1 MQPSTFN
8 GKSKFKDF
16 KKIKQEHD
24 IKSSKGGRI
33 IMVAPFY
40 TNISKLNDGSLI
52 YHKCWVIWSLFAT
65 LNYQNDIKM
74 PKDMIVKKIHKLY
87 FEPM

>member
-1 MQPSTFN
+1 
-8 GKSKFKDF
+8 
-16 KKIKQEHD
+16 
-24 IKSSKGGRI
+24 
-33 IMVAPFY
+33 MVAPFY